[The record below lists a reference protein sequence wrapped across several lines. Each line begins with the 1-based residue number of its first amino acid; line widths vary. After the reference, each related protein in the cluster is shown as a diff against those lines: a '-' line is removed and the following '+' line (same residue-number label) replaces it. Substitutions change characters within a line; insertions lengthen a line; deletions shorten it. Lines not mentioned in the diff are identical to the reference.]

1 MDYLLVYQLF
11 HFHFHVKRKNINNYN
26 FSKIIS
32 FRMLFVVYSELS
44 DSTSH
49 AMNSII
55 DLSVILVGFIYFIVR
70 YLI

>member
-1 MDYLLVYQLF
+1 MLNLIGIVFY
-11 HFHFHVKRKNINNYN
+11 
-26 FSKIIS
+26 

-55 DLSVILVGFIYFIVR
+55 DLSVILVGAIYFIVNDN
-70 YLI
+70 